1 MLYADDYGNA
11 LAHVISGQLV
21 HIFEQIATFCISVNT
36 PCQCTSEPGQVSSSV
51 SVADDVRVTLNGF
64 IVGVRPL
71 HGQLDVNFA
80 TFGFPHAFDVDYIGV
95 NWVAPFVQL
104 LDKFRYP
111 SIILMFHNFR
121 RISSLIND
129 CDFQPCI
136 EECCLSQ
143 SSVEDVVIKL
153 GNSSENVQIGFECNR
168 SPRSCATSNFS

>member
-1 MLYADDYGNA
+1 M
-11 LAHVISGQLV
+11 
-21 HIFEQIATFCISVNT
+21 
-36 PCQCTSEPGQVSSSV
+36 SSSV
-51 SVADDVRVTLNGF
+51 SIADDIRVTLNGF

-111 SIILMFHNFR
+111 SIILAPQFQAN
-121 RISSLIND
+121 LLYIND

-136 EECCLSQ
+136 EECRLSQ

-168 SPRSCATSNFS
+168 VPVVVLLPISVNESCGSPRT